1 MKKTLIIGGLIA
13 MIIGCVL
20 TFRIKTSDGLDIIVM
35 MPNTGTGA
43 SIAKYLN
50 IGVDMFCKD
59 NPEARIRIVDSCT
72 DPAKA
77 VTAFRQEML
86 KKKADVVVTVLSP
99 IGSAI
104 IPVANE
110 FGAFVI
116 ATAAV
121 TVSPGECTN
130 FVRFNPSSSDVVS
143 PIADYVKSKYK
154 NVVVFH
160 PTDEF
165 GISCASIF
173 NKGIDGSTKSIDI
186 PYGLKDNDVR
196 PLVRKAIES
205 KPEAIFVI
213 GYGTTY
219 INIFKGLKEH
229 GFNGEVLAEYG
240 VTNPDVIQALD
251 KLFAEVTFS
260 GFDIDKTC
268 PETEEARQFVK
279 RVKQDGATPYI
290 GIVLMYTSLE
300 LATHLEKTGSLTQD
314 EVVKIGEWSAFGV
327 KSLLHKK
334 GDSSYPL
341 TVIRHD
347 RY

>member
-1 MKKTLIIGGLIA
+1 MKKILLVGALIIAFVGLII
-13 MIIGCVL
+13 MLKPKG
-20 TFRIKTSDGLDIIVM
+20 SDGAKDIIVM

-50 IGVDMFCKD
+50 IGVEMFCKD
-59 NPEARIRIVDSCT
+59 YPNTKIRIVDSCT

-77 VTAFRQEML
+77 VSAFRQEML

-130 FVRFNPSSSDVVS
+130 FVRFNPSSSDVVM
-143 PIADYVKSKYK
+143 PIADYVKSKYT

-165 GISCASIF
+165 GISCAGIF
-173 NKGIDGSTKSIDI
+173 NKGIVGRTKCVDI
-186 PYGLKDNDVR
+186 PYELKDNDVR
-196 PLVRKAIES
+196 PLVRKAMEAN
-205 KPEAIFVI
+205 PEAIFVI

-219 INIFKGLKEH
+219 INIFKGLKEN
-229 GFNGEVLAEYG
+229 GFSGEVLAEYG
-240 VTNPDVIQALD
+240 VTNPDVIQSLD

-260 GFDIDKTC
+260 GFDIDKVR
-268 PETEEARQFVK
+268 PETEEARQFVE
-279 RVKQDGATPYI
+279 RVKQYGSTPYI
-290 GIVLMYTSLE
+290 GIVLMYSSLD
-300 LATHLEKTGSLTQD
+300 LAMRLEREGSASQD
-314 EVVKIGEWSAFGV
+314 AVVNFGEWNAFGV
-327 KSLLHKK
+327 KAHLHTK

-341 TVIRHD
+341 TVIKHD
-347 RY
+347 R

>member
-1 MKKTLIIGGLIA
+1 MKKVLIICAVIIA
-13 MIIGCVL
+13 VIGIAVV
-20 TFRIKTSDGLDIIVM
+20 FRAKTGDGTDIIVM

-59 NPEARIRIVDSCT
+59 YPDAKIRIVDSCT

-130 FVRFNPSSSDVVS
+130 FVRFNPSSSDVVT
-143 PIADYVKSKYK
+143 PIANHVKSKYK

-165 GISCASIF
+165 RRRRLLHPVPAGLSLL
-173 NKGIDGSTKSIDI
+173 DDSTK
-186 PYGLKDNDVR
+186 PV
-196 PLVRKAIES
+196 PV
-205 KPEAIFVI
+205 
-213 GYGTTY
+213 
-219 INIFKGLKEH
+219 
-229 GFNGEVLAEYG
+229 
-240 VTNPDVIQALD
+240 
-251 KLFAEVTFS
+251 
-260 GFDIDKTC
+260 
-268 PETEEARQFVK
+268 
-279 RVKQDGATPYI
+279 
-290 GIVLMYTSLE
+290 
-300 LATHLEKTGSLTQD
+300 
-314 EVVKIGEWSAFGV
+314 
-327 KSLLHKK
+327 
-334 GDSSYPL
+334 
-341 TVIRHD
+341 
-347 RY
+347 